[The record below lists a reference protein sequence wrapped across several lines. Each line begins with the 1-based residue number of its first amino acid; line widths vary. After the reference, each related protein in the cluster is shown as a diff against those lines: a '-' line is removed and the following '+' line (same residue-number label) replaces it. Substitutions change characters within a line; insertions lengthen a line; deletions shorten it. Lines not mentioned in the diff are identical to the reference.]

1 MFLRNAASFRT
12 IRAGRADG
20 AAPGCQPLQRSP
32 APALAPSLTPALAPS
47 LAPALPLS
55 APLAA
60 LLLAVALLLVLQTPA
75 LAHRVNIFAWTEGP
89 QVAVKCGFSGGNS
102 VRNGEVTVYDAA
114 DGRVLL
120 TGRTD
125 TEGLFRFDIPPKGRE
140 HGLRIRINAGEGHQN
155 EWLLEAAELAS
166 APAADPAVIPAP
178 APAAAPAVIPAAPR
192 NAQTTPAA
200 AADSSGGHV
209 AGPLPA
215 GTGLP
220 AAPPEISG
228 SGPVSAAEI
237 QAIVNAALEAQEAK
251 FSALLDSR
259 LSPVKRQLAEMRT
272 DEPGMREIVGG
283 MGWFVGLAGL
293 ALYFRS
299 RRR

>member
-1 MFLRNAASFRT
+1 MFLRNAASFRI

-20 AAPGCQPLQRSP
+20 AAPGCQPEQRSSGSSL
-32 APALAPSLTPALAPS
+32 APALAPSLPPPI
-47 LAPALPLS
+47 APALPLS

-75 LAHRVNIFAWTEGP
+75 RAHRVNIFAWTEGP
-89 QVAVKCGFSGGNS
+89 QVAVKCGFSGGNG
-102 VRNGEVTVYDAA
+102 VKNGEVTVYDAA

-125 TEGLFRFDIPPKGRE
+125 TEGLFRFAIPPKGRE

-166 APAADPAVIPAP
+166 APAADPATATATATVPATV
-178 APAAAPAVIPAAPR
+178 PAAARHAE
-192 NAQTTPAA
+192 TTASAA
-200 AADSSGGHV
+200 AKNADSHT

-215 GTGLP
+215 GTGL
-220 AAPPEISG
+220 AAARPEISA

-237 QAIVNAALEAQEAK
+237 QAIVDAALEAQEAK

>member
-1 MFLRNAASFRT
+1 MFLRNAILFRS
-12 IRAGRADG
+12 IRAGRADT
-20 AAPGCQPLQRSP
+20 AAPGCQPVQRSAGSSL
-32 APALAPSLTPALAPS
+32 APA

-102 VRNGEVTVYDAA
+102 VRNGEITVYDAA

-166 APAADPAVIPAP
+166 APAAAPAP
-178 APAAAPAVIPAAPR
+178 APTAAQAAPR
-192 NAQTTPAA
+192 HAETTASAA
-200 AADSSGGHV
+200 AKSTGGSS

-237 QAIVNAALEAQEAK
+237 QAIVNATLEAQEAK

>member
-1 MFLRNAASFRT
+1 MFVRNAASFRT
-12 IRAGRADG
+12 IRAGRAGG
-20 AAPGCQPLQRSP
+20 AAADCLPAQRPS
-32 APALAPSLTPALAPS
+32 APALALAPAPS

-60 LLLAVALLLVLQTPA
+60 LLLAAALLLVLQTPA

-102 VRNGEVTVYDAA
+102 VKNGEVTVYDAA

-125 TEGLFRFDIPPKGRE
+125 TEGLFRFAIPPKGRE

-166 APAADPAVIPAP
+166 APAADPATATV
-178 APAAAPAVIPAAPR
+178 PAAAPAAPR
-192 NAQTTPAA
+192 HAETTASAA
-200 AADSSGGHV
+200 AKNADSHT

-215 GTGLP
+215 GTGL
-220 AAPPEISG
+220 AAARPEISG

-237 QAIVNAALEAQEAK
+237 QAIVDAALEAQQAK

-259 LSPVKRQLAEMRT
+259 LSPMKRQLAEMRT

-299 RRR
+299 RQR

>member
-1 MFLRNAASFRT
+1 MFLRNAASFQT
-12 IRAGRADG
+12 IHAKRAC
-20 AAPGCQPLQRSP
+20 AAPGGPSLQRP
-32 APALAPSLTPALAPS
+32 FGR
-47 LAPALPLS
+47 ALPLS
-55 APLAA
+55 APLAVLLVA
-60 LLLAVALLLVLQTPA
+60 VTLLLALQTPA

-102 VRNGEVTVYDAA
+102 VKSGEITVYDAA
-114 DGRVLL
+114 GGEVLL
-120 TGRTD
+120 TGQTD
-125 TEGLFRFDIPPKGRE
+125 AEGLFRFDIPPKGRE

-155 EWLLEAAELAS
+155 EWLMEAAELAS
-166 APAADPAVIPAP
+166 APV
-178 APAAAPAVIPAAPR
+178 AAPATPLRAE
-192 NAQTTPAA
+192 TTATAA
-200 AADSSGGHV
+200 AKNAGGHL

-215 GTGLP
+215 STAQP
-220 AAPPEISG
+220 AASAEISG
-228 SGPVSAAEI
+228 SGPVSAAEVR
-237 QAIVNAALEAQEAK
+237 AIVDAALEAQEAK

-259 LSPVKRQLAEMRT
+259 LSSVRRQLAEMRT

>member
-20 AAPGCQPLQRSP
+20 AAAGCQPVQCSSAPSL
-32 APALAPSLTPALAPS
+32 APALAPPIAPPI
-47 LAPALPLS
+47 APALPLS

-89 QVAVKCGFSGGNS
+89 QVAVKCGFSGGNG
-102 VRNGEVTVYDAA
+102 VKNGEVTVYDAA

-125 TEGLFRFDIPPKGRE
+125 TEGLFRFAIPPKGRE

-166 APAADPAVIPAP
+166 APAADPATATV
-178 APAAAPAVIPAAPR
+178 PAAAPAAPR
-192 NAQTTPAA
+192 HAETTASAA
-200 AADSSGGHV
+200 AKNADSHT

-215 GTGLP
+215 GTGL
-220 AAPPEISG
+220 AAARPEISG

-237 QAIVNAALEAQEAK
+237 QAIVDAALEAQQAK

-259 LSPVKRQLAEMRT
+259 LSPMKRQLAEMRT

-299 RRR
+299 RQR

>member
-1 MFLRNAASFRT
+1 MFLRNASSFRT

-20 AAPGCQPLQRSP
+20 AAPGCQPVQCSSAPSLAPSL
-32 APALAPSLTPALAPS
+32 APALAPPI
-47 LAPALPLS
+47 APALPLS

-102 VRNGEVTVYDAA
+102 VKNGEVTVYDAA

-125 TEGLFRFDIPPKGRE
+125 TEGLFRFAIPPKGRE

-166 APAADPAVIPAP
+166 APDPAAD
-178 APAAAPAVIPAAPR
+178 PAAAPAAPR
-192 NAQTTPAA
+192 RPETTASAA
-200 AADSSGGHV
+200 AKNADSHT

-215 GTGLP
+215 GTGL
-220 AAPPEISG
+220 AAARPEISG

-237 QAIVNAALEAQEAK
+237 QAIVDAALEAQQAK

-299 RRR
+299 RQR

>member
-20 AAPGCQPLQRSP
+20 AAAGCQPVQRSS
-32 APALAPSLTPALAPS
+32 APPIAPALAPS
-47 LAPALPLS
+47 LAPQIAPALPLS
-55 APLAA
+55 SPLAA

-75 LAHRVNIFAWTEGP
+75 LAHRANIFAWTEGP

-102 VRNGEVTVYDAA
+102 VKNGEVTVYDAA

-125 TEGLFRFDIPPKGRE
+125 TEGLFRFAIPPKGRE

-166 APAADPAVIPAP
+166 APAADPATATV
-178 APAAAPAVIPAAPR
+178 PAAAPAAPR
-192 NAQTTPAA
+192 HAETTASAA
-200 AADSSGGHV
+200 AKNADSHT

-215 GTGLP
+215 GTGL
-220 AAPPEISG
+220 AAARPEISG

-237 QAIVNAALEAQEAK
+237 QAIVDAALEAQQAK

-299 RRR
+299 RQR

>member
-1 MFLRNAASFRT
+1 MFFRNAASFRT

-20 AAPGCQPLQRSP
+20 AAAACLPAQRPS
-32 APALAPSLTPALAPS
+32 APALALAPAPS

-60 LLLAVALLLVLQTPA
+60 LLLAAALLLVLQTPA

-102 VRNGEVTVYDAA
+102 VKNGEVTVYDAA

-125 TEGLFRFDIPPKGRE
+125 TEGLFRFAIPPKGRE

-166 APAADPAVIPAP
+166 APAAAP
-178 APAAAPAVIPAAPR
+178 AAIPAAAPAAPR
-192 NAQTTPAA
+192 HAETTASAA
-200 AADSSGGHV
+200 AKSSGGPST
-209 AGPLPA
+209 GPQPA

-220 AAPPEISG
+220 AAAPEISA

-237 QAIVNAALEAQEAK
+237 QAIVDAALEAQEAK

>member
-20 AAPGCQPLQRSP
+20 AAAGCQPVQCSSAPSLAPSL
-32 APALAPSLTPALAPS
+32 APALAPPI
-47 LAPALPLS
+47 APALPLS

-75 LAHRVNIFAWTEGP
+75 LAHRANIFAWTEGP

-102 VRNGEVTVYDAA
+102 VKNGEVTVYDAA

-125 TEGLFRFDIPPKGRE
+125 TEGLFRFAIPPKGRE

-166 APAADPAVIPAP
+166 APAADPATATATV
-178 APAAAPAVIPAAPR
+178 PAAAPAAPR
-192 NAQTTPAA
+192 HAETTASAA
-200 AADSSGGHV
+200 AKNADSHT

-215 GTGLP
+215 GTGL
-220 AAPPEISG
+220 AAARPEISG

-237 QAIVNAALEAQEAK
+237 QAIVDAALEAQQAK

-299 RRR
+299 RQR

>member
-20 AAPGCQPLQRSP
+20 AAAGCQPVQRSS
-32 APALAPSLTPALAPS
+32 APPIAPALAPS
-47 LAPALPLS
+47 LAPQIAPALPLS
-55 APLAA
+55 SPLAA

-75 LAHRVNIFAWTEGP
+75 LAHRANIFAWTEGP

-114 DGRVLL
+114 SGQVLL
-120 TGRTD
+120 SGRTD

-155 EWLLEAAELAS
+155 EWLLEAAELT
-166 APAADPAVIPAP
+166 
-178 APAAAPAVIPAAPR
+178 AAPAVAPAAPR
-192 NAQTTPAA
+192 HAEITANAA
-200 AADSSGGHV
+200 AKNTGGPS
-209 AGPLPA
+209 AGPPPA
-215 GTGLP
+215 GKGLP
-220 AAPPEISG
+220 AAPEISG

-237 QAIVNAALEAQEAK
+237 QAIVDTALEAQEARI
-251 FSALLDSR
+251 SALLDSR

>member
-1 MFLRNAASFRT
+1 MFFRNAASFRT
-12 IRAGRADG
+12 IRAGRAGG
-20 AAPGCQPLQRSP
+20 AAADCLPAQRPS
-32 APALAPSLTPALAPS
+32 APALALAPAPS

-60 LLLAVALLLVLQTPA
+60 LLLAAALLLVLQTPA

-125 TEGLFRFDIPPKGRE
+125 TEGLFRFAIPPKGRE

-155 EWLLEAAELAS
+155 EWLLEAAELVS
-166 APAADPAVIPAP
+166 APVPG
-178 APAAAPAVIPAAPR
+178 PAAAPAAPR
-192 NAQTTPAA
+192 RAETTASAA
-200 AADSSGGHV
+200 AKNADSHT
-209 AGPLPA
+209 AGPPPA
-215 GTGLP
+215 GTGLL
-220 AAPPEISG
+220 AARPEISG

-237 QAIVNAALEAQEAK
+237 QAIVDAALEAQQAK

-299 RRR
+299 RQR

>member
-20 AAPGCQPLQRSP
+20 AAAGCQPVQRS
-32 APALAPSLTPALAPS
+32 SAPS
-47 LAPALPLS
+47 LAPALTPPIAPTLPLS

-89 QVAVKCGFSGGNS
+89 QVAVKCGFSGGNG
-102 VRNGEVTVYDAA
+102 VKNGEVTVYDAA

-125 TEGLFRFDIPPKGRE
+125 TEGLFRFAIPPKGRE

-166 APAADPAVIPAP
+166 APAAA
-178 APAAAPAVIPAAPR
+178 PAAPR
-192 NAQTTPAA
+192 HAETTASAA
-200 AADSSGGHV
+200 AKNADSHT

-215 GTGLP
+215 GTGL
-220 AAPPEISG
+220 AAARPEISG

-237 QAIVNAALEAQEAK
+237 QAIVDAALEAQEAK

-299 RRR
+299 RQR

>member
-1 MFLRNAASFRT
+1 MFLRNAASFRI

-20 AAPGCQPLQRSP
+20 AAAGCQPEQRSSGSSL
-32 APALAPSLTPALAPS
+32 APALPPPIV
-47 LAPALPLS
+47 PALPLS
-55 APLAA
+55 APLAV
-60 LLLAVALLLVLQTPA
+60 LLLAAALLLVLQTPA
-75 LAHRVNIFAWTEGP
+75 LAHRVNVFAWTEGP

-114 DGRVLL
+114 SGQVLL
-120 TGRTD
+120 SGRTD
-125 TEGLFRFDIPPKGRE
+125 TEGLFRFAIPPRGRE

-166 APAADPAVIPAP
+166 APDPAPD
-178 APAAAPAVIPAAPR
+178 PAAAPAAPR
-192 NAQTTPAA
+192 RAETTASTAAKNADNHT
-200 AADSSGGHV
+200 

-220 AAPPEISG
+220 AARPEMSA

-237 QAIVNAALEAQEAK
+237 QAIVDAALEAQEAK

>member
-1 MFLRNAASFRT
+1 MFLRTAASFRT

-20 AAPGCQPLQRSP
+20 AAAGCQPVQCSSAPSL
-32 APALAPSLTPALAPS
+32 APALAPPIAS
-47 LAPALPLS
+47 ALPLS

-102 VRNGEVTVYDAA
+102 VKNGEVTVYDAA

-125 TEGLFRFDIPPKGRE
+125 TEGLFRFAIPPKGRE

-166 APAADPAVIPAP
+166 APDPAPDPA
-178 APAAAPAVIPAAPR
+178 AAAAPAAPR
-192 NAQTTPAA
+192 RPETTVSAA
-200 AADSSGGHV
+200 AKNADNHT
-209 AGPLPA
+209 AGPPPA
-215 GTGLP
+215 GTGLL
-220 AAPPEISG
+220 AARPEISG

-237 QAIVNAALEAQEAK
+237 QASVDAALEAQQAK

-299 RRR
+299 RQR

>member
-20 AAPGCQPLQRSP
+20 AAAGCQPVQCSSAPSLAPSL
-32 APALAPSLTPALAPS
+32 APALAPPI
-47 LAPALPLS
+47 APALPLS

-89 QVAVKCGFSGGNS
+89 QVAVKCGFSGGNG
-102 VRNGEVTVYDAA
+102 VKNGEVTVYDAA

-125 TEGLFRFDIPPKGRE
+125 TEGLFRFAIPPKGRE

-166 APAADPAVIPAP
+166 APAADPAADPAT
-178 APAAAPAVIPAAPR
+178 ATTTVPAAPR
-192 NAQTTPAA
+192 HAETTASAA
-200 AADSSGGHV
+200 AKNADSHT

-215 GTGLP
+215 GTGL
-220 AAPPEISG
+220 AAARPEISG

-237 QAIVNAALEAQEAK
+237 QAIVDAALEAQQAK

-299 RRR
+299 RQR

>member
-1 MFLRNAASFRT
+1 MFLRNAILFRS
-12 IRAGRADG
+12 IRAGRADT
-20 AAPGCQPLQRSP
+20 AAPGCQPVQRSAGSSL
-32 APALAPSLTPALAPS
+32 APA

-102 VRNGEVTVYDAA
+102 VRNGEITVYDAA
-114 DGRVLL
+114 DGQVLL
-120 TGRTD
+120 TGQTD

-155 EWLLEAAELAS
+155 EWLLDAAELAS
-166 APAADPAVIPAP
+166 APAAAS
-178 APAAAPAVIPAAPR
+178 AAPR
-192 NAQTTPAA
+192 HAETSASAA
-200 AADSSGGHV
+200 AKSTGGPG

-215 GTGLP
+215 STGLP
-220 AAPPEISG
+220 AAAPKVSA

-237 QAIVNAALEAQEAK
+237 QAIVDAALEAQEAK

-283 MGWFVGLAGL
+283 IGWFVGLAGL

>member
-1 MFLRNAASFRT
+1 MFLRSAASFRI

-20 AAPGCQPLQRSP
+20 AAAACLPAQRPS
-32 APALAPSLTPALAPS
+32 APALALAPAPS

-60 LLLAVALLLVLQTPA
+60 LLLAAALLLVLQTPA

-102 VRNGEVTVYDAA
+102 VKNGEITVYDAA
-114 DGRVLL
+114 GGQVLL

-166 APAADPAVIPAP
+166 APAADPATATV
-178 APAAAPAVIPAAPR
+178 PAAAPAAPR
-192 NAQTTPAA
+192 HAETTASAA
-200 AADSSGGHV
+200 AKNADSHT

-215 GTGLP
+215 GTGL
-220 AAPPEISG
+220 AAARPEISG

-237 QAIVNAALEAQEAK
+237 QAIVDAALEAQQAK

-299 RRR
+299 RQR

>member
-1 MFLRNAASFRT
+1 MFLRNAILFRS
-12 IRAGRADG
+12 IRAGQPDT
-20 AAPGCQPLQRSP
+20 AAPDSLPAQRSSGP
-32 APALAPSLTPALAPS
+32 SLAPALAPALTPP

-55 APLAA
+55 APLAG

-102 VRNGEVTVYDAA
+102 VRNGEITVYDAA
-114 DGRVLL
+114 DGQVLL
-120 TGRTD
+120 TGQTD

-155 EWLLEAAELAS
+155 EWLLDAAELAS
-166 APAADPAVIPAP
+166 APAAAA
-178 APAAAPAVIPAAPR
+178 AAAPAAPR
-192 NAQTTPAA
+192 HAETTASA
-200 AADSSGGHV
+200 TAKSTSGPG

-215 GTGLP
+215 
-220 AAPPEISG
+220 AAPKISD
-228 SGPVSAAEI
+228 SGLVSAAEI
-237 QAIVNAALEAQEAK
+237 QAIVDAALEAQEAK

-283 MGWFVGLAGL
+283 IGWFVGLAGL

-299 RRR
+299 RQR

>member
-1 MFLRNAASFRT
+1 MFLRNVASFRI
-12 IRAGRADG
+12 IRTGRADCT
-20 AAPGCQPLQRSP
+20 APACLPSQRSS
-32 APALAPSLTPALAPS
+32 APSLAPALAPS

-60 LLLAVALLLVLQTPA
+60 LLLATALLFVLQTPA

-114 DGRVLL
+114 DGQVLL

-155 EWLLEAAELAS
+155 EWLLEAAELT
-166 APAADPAVIPAP
+166 
-178 APAAAPAVIPAAPR
+178 AAPAVAPAAPR
-192 NAQTTPAA
+192 HAEITANAA
-200 AADSSGGHV
+200 AKNTGGPS
-209 AGPLPA
+209 AGPPPA
-215 GTGLP
+215 GKGLP
-220 AAPPEISG
+220 AASPEISG

-237 QAIVNAALEAQEAK
+237 QAIVDTALEAQEARI
-251 FSALLDSR
+251 SALLDSR

-272 DEPGMREIVGG
+272 DEPGLREIVGG

>member
-20 AAPGCQPLQRSP
+20 AAAGCQPVQCSSAPSLAPSL
-32 APALAPSLTPALAPS
+32 APALAPPI
-47 LAPALPLS
+47 APALPLS

-102 VRNGEVTVYDAA
+102 VKNGEVTVYDAA

-125 TEGLFRFDIPPKGRE
+125 TEGLFRFAIPPKGRE

-166 APAADPAVIPAP
+166 APAADPATATATATV
-178 APAAAPAVIPAAPR
+178 PAAAPAAPR
-192 NAQTTPAA
+192 HAETTASAA
-200 AADSSGGHV
+200 AKNADSHT

-215 GTGLP
+215 GTGL
-220 AAPPEISG
+220 AAARPEISA

-237 QAIVNAALEAQEAK
+237 QAIVDAALEAQQAK

-299 RRR
+299 RQR

>member
-1 MFLRNAASFRT
+1 MFLRNVASFRI
-12 IRAGRADG
+12 IRTGRADCT
-20 AAPGCQPLQRSP
+20 APACMPAQRFSAP
-32 APALAPSLTPALAPS
+32 SLAPALTPS

-60 LLLAVALLLVLQTPA
+60 LLLAAALLFLLQTPA

-114 DGRVLL
+114 DGQVLL

-155 EWLLEAAELAS
+155 EWMLEAAELAS
-166 APAADPAVIPAP
+166 APV
-178 APAAAPAVIPAAPR
+178 AAPA
-192 NAQTTPAA
+192 TTSHAETTASAA
-200 AADSSGGHV
+200 AKNADSRTS
-209 AGPLPA
+209 GPLPA
-215 GTGLP
+215 NTGMP

-237 QAIVNAALEAQEAK
+237 QAIVDAALEAQEAR

-259 LSPVKRQLAEMRT
+259 LSPLRRHLAEMRT
-272 DEPGMREIVGG
+272 DAPGMREIVGG